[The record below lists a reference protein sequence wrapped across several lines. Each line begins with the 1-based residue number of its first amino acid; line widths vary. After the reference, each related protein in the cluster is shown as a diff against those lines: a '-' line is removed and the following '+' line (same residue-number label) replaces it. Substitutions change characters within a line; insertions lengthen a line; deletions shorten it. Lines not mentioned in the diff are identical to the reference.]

1 MTVNELVKKYAFRT
15 LSLPDGDA
23 EVRGAYIGD
32 LLSWVMGR
40 AENEQ
45 LWVTIMSNINIV
57 AVAALSGVSAILL
70 AEGVTVED
78 DVKEAAQARGINIL
92 SSDQTAYDLI
102 SRMSRDG
109 AL

>member
-1 MTVNELVKKYAFRT
+1 MTVNELVSKYGFSV
-15 LSLPDGDA
+15 LSLPDGEA
-23 EVRGAYIGD
+23 EIHGAYIGD

-70 AEGVTVED
+70 AEGVTVES
-78 DVKEAAQARGINIL
+78 DVIEAAGARGVNIL
-92 SSDQTAYDLI
+92 SSPMTAYEII
-102 SRMSRDG
+102 SRLTLDN